1 MGKRLIFVLLASMC
15 FCLDAAAE
23 KIKELHGTYTYVVE
37 EKSNKTFAEAWKEAI
52 RQAQFMNMNENIQ
65 NPSNTKSMKGYLGK
79 MLDKKATTVIIARQ
93 TRYGVKVTI
102 KRSKSRRL

>member
-1 MGKRLIFVLLASMC
+1 MTITAIISILRFLVTM
-15 FCLDAAAE
+15 
-23 KIKELHGTYTYVVE
+23 IKFTSLSLTAYIYINLNSYAHTHAHY
-37 EKSNKTFAEAWKEAI
+37 
-52 RQAQFMNMNENIQ
+52 AQFMNIDKNIQ
-65 NPSNTKSMKGYLGK
+65 NPFNNKSMKGYLGK

>member
-1 MGKRLIFVLLASMC
+1 MTITAIISILRFLVTM
-15 FCLDAAAE
+15 
-23 KIKELHGTYTYVVE
+23 IKFTSLSLTAYIYINLNSYAHTHAHY
-37 EKSNKTFAEAWKEAI
+37 
-52 RQAQFMNMNENIQ
+52 AQFMNMDKNIQ
-65 NPSNTKSMKGYLGK
+65 NPFYNKSMKGYLGK

>member
-1 MGKRLIFVLLASMC
+1 MTITAIISILRFLVTM
-15 FCLDAAAE
+15 
-23 KIKELHGTYTYVVE
+23 IKFTSLSLTAYIYINLNSYAHTH
-37 EKSNKTFAEAWKEAI
+37 AHD
-52 RQAQFMNMNENIQ
+52 AQFMNMDRNIQ
-65 NPSNTKSMKGYLGK
+65 NPSITKSMKGYLGK

>member
-1 MGKRLIFVLLASMC
+1 
-15 FCLDAAAE
+15 
-23 KIKELHGTYTYVVE
+23 
-37 EKSNKTFAEAWKEAI
+37 
-52 RQAQFMNMNENIQ
+52 MNMDKNIQ
-65 NPSNTKSMKGYLGK
+65 NPSITKSMKGYLGK

>member
-1 MGKRLIFVLLASMC
+1 MTITAIISILRFLVTM
-15 FCLDAAAE
+15 
-23 KIKELHGTYTYVVE
+23 IKFTSLSLTAYIYINLNSYAHTH
-37 EKSNKTFAEAWKEAI
+37 AHD
-52 RQAQFMNMNENIQ
+52 AQFMNMDRNIQ
-65 NPSNTKSMKGYLGK
+65 KPSNNKSMKGYLGN

>member
-1 MGKRLIFVLLASMC
+1 
-15 FCLDAAAE
+15 
-23 KIKELHGTYTYVVE
+23 
-37 EKSNKTFAEAWKEAI
+37 
-52 RQAQFMNMNENIQ
+52 
-65 NPSNTKSMKGYLGK
+65 MKGYLGK